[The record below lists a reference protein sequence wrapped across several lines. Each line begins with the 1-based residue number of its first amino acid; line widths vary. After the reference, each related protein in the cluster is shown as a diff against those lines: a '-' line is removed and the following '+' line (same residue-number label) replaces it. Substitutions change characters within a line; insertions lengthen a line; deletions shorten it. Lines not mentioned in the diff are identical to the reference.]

1 MWVLRGWR
9 GAEMRNLL
17 LYRFI
22 LANTLFA
29 ALAAALAWSGQL
41 LLVFETDLSR
51 ITLAIAALFLVG
63 WGWTL
68 KQVIAVSGSL
78 NRAKQ
83 LGYRPASPAEGD
95 KAMLKVA
102 WLDELSE
109 WLVALGLLG
118 TVIGFAMALA
128 GVDQTS
134 VTQASGAQD
143 AVAALMAGMRVA
155 LNTTLVGAAL
165 AIWHQ
170 VNLRMLKTAMGC
182 YWIDRIRA
190 NGGNISARGEE

>member
-1 MWVLRGWR
+1 MH
-9 GAEMRNLL
+9 NLL

-22 LANTLFA
+22 LANTLLA
-29 ALAAALAWSGQL
+29 ALAAALAWSGHL
-41 LLVFETDLSR
+41 LPVFEQDQSR

-68 KQVIAVSGSL
+68 KQLIAVSCCL

-83 LGYRPASPAEGD
+83 LGYRPATPAESD
-95 KAMLKVA
+95 KALLKLE

-118 TVIGFAMALA
+118 TVIGFAMAISDI
-128 GVDQTS
+128 DQTS
-134 VTQASGAQD
+134 VTQAAGARD
-143 AVAALMAGMRVA
+143 AVAALIAGMRVA
-155 LNTTLVGAAL
+155 LNTTLLGAAL

-182 YWIDRIRA
+182 YWIDRIGTNA
-190 NGGNISARGEE
+190 GDSPARGQD